1 MSSDFPF
8 LMINFTQSLEPSCH
22 ERFSQTHSCNVG
34 SHYSIYN
41 YHVSLIKTQSQLWAN
56 KDIIII
62 TLCILNRYFY
72 GVIGM
77 EAFHDFEITFDTPT
91 ADHFFYNCGLGF
103 INFRCSMYIVFQ
115 LLTTS
120 NWHDIMNTVSLKYSY
135 ILILRL
141 DIKKNKVG
149 TNSSVHDLVAT
160 TCRYS

>member
-1 MSSDFPF
+1 MSSDFPL
-8 LMINFTQSLEPSCH
+8 LMINFTQPLEPSCH

-34 SHYSIYN
+34 SHYSTYN

-62 TLCILNRYFY
+62 TLHVCTLNRYFY

-103 INFRCSMYIVFQ
+103 INFRCSMYHHMKK
-115 LLTTS
+115 LG
-120 NWHDIMNTVSLKYSY
+120 DICMEFTPFHSIFPSRMKNNGHFWY
-135 ILILRL
+135 IF
-141 DIKKNKVG
+141 
-149 TNSSVHDLVAT
+149 
-160 TCRYS
+160 